1 MQLSELSESINV
13 SHFAPAIK
21 QAIIDGIFYSIVN
34 VENSIKSY
42 TADDIED
49 LSIDANIRTVG
60 ITVRRKLKSH
70 LDNGI
75 TELGLAPACK
85 IILRDNYNYNGA
97 FRIIFANI
105 GAGGTAS
112 RGNASAGKHTEI
124 ITLNRGLYLEPI
136 VDKISDMFYQHAVDN
151 LESDNIDGYIKAYK
165 SAFKSAVKYKADT
178 IANIKYE
185 IDKPSF
191 NNLVKTIIHELVHIA
206 QSVIQHKIGRDNIE
220 YRSYIEKDKNKFY
233 NSINT
238 INTGTHTPDTIK
250 LHHSSPQEVGAIVN
264 ELVIDAISETGLDD
278 NFSEYSNPLEVLN
291 TYVKE
296 INPNLIDNIIKQR
309 LSYFDKK
316 DPIENKIRQRY
327 IKLTY
332 QGIQHY
338 ISNLYKQVKNMEANK

>member
-34 VENSIKSY
+34 VENSI
-42 TADDIED
+42 
-49 LSIDANIRTVG
+49 
-60 ITVRRKLKSH
+60 
-70 LDNGI
+70 
-75 TELGLAPACK
+75 
-85 IILRDNYNYNGA
+85 
-97 FRIIFANI
+97 
-105 GAGGTAS
+105 
-112 RGNASAGKHTEI
+112 
-124 ITLNRGLYLEPI
+124 
-136 VDKISDMFYQHAVDN
+136 
-151 LESDNIDGYIKAYK
+151 
-165 SAFKSAVKYKADT
+165 
-178 IANIKYE
+178 
-185 IDKPSF
+185 
-191 NNLVKTIIHELVHIA
+191 
-206 QSVIQHKIGRDNIE
+206 
-220 YRSYIEKDKNKFY
+220 
-233 NSINT
+233 NT
-238 INTGTHTPDTIK
+238 INTGTYTPDTIK

-278 NFSEYSNPLEVLN
+278 DFSEYSNPLKVLN